1 MYLET
6 LHHVLNKM
14 FGVNVHRAEYKETEL
29 QGGTLGDVR
38 LIEGTFETES
48 GEKLPYKVVLKIQGK
63 WERPG
68 DPDSWRREY
77 DLYLSD
83 LGEVFRPKCYHAEM
97 SGDKFQIWLEYV
109 EGVSGNALTTE
120 MLEQATYEIGRFQ
133 GEIFSRPELAKDLF
147 NFSDTGYL
155 KRDYE
160 QWHRL
165 EYSFEQFIAEGDHLP
180 DNIKQAL
187 KDGEIQLIPGK
198 SFEYSYLRSA
208 YCALPQHLKQMIFDI
223 DDNMDT
229 LFGEISKLP
238 VVLCHRD
245 FWLENIIFSDG
256 KICLIDWDTS
266 DWGYLGEDLA
276 SLIADD
282 YDFNNFEEYCQ
293 RLIPAYYRGISEYM
307 DISGIKDRFIREMI
321 LIKFGYRMVQAFM
334 FAENASES
342 EEAVQAL
349 QKVFSFLSKIS
360 N

>member
-1 MYLET
+1 
-6 LHHVLNKM
+6 M
-14 FGVNVHRAEYKETEL
+14 FGVSVRRAEYKETEL
-29 QGGTLGDVR
+29 QGGTVGDVR
-38 LIEGTFETES
+38 LIEGTFETEN
-48 GEKLPYKVVLKIQGK
+48 GDKLPYKFVLKTQGK

-120 MLEQATYEIGRFQ
+120 MLEQAAYEIGRFQ
-133 GEIFSRPELAKDLF
+133 GEIFSKPELVKDLS
-147 NFSDTGYL
+147 NFGDTGYL

-160 QWHRL
+160 QWH
-165 EYSFEQFIAEGDHLP
+165 S
-180 DNIKQAL
+180 
-187 KDGEIQLIPGK
+187 PGK

-229 LFGEISKLP
+229 LFDRISKLP

-256 KICLIDWDTS
+256 KIRLIDWDTS
-266 DWGYLGEDLA
+266 GWGYLGEDLA

-282 YDFNNFEEYCQ
+282 IDFKNFEEYCQ